1 MAMIDHWH
9 PVLKSNELRK
19 KPVGIQLG
27 GHNIVLYRTRGGTL
41 AALADECSHRRLRL
55 SLGEVVG
62 EKLRCRYHGWTFDCA
77 GQGESP
83 GTPKLQACVTAY
95 DAVEEFGAIW
105 VKSKDSTPELP
116 RIEAP
121 GYYPICTL
129 RRRALAPLELVLDNF
144 SEIEHTPTTH
154 AAFGCDLERMSEVKV
169 RCEPTETTV
178 RVVNAGPCKPVGP
191 LLSFLIGI
199 GKGYLFNSTWT
210 TYFSPVYMVIDHWWS
225 DPVTAREAKVR
236 WRVYVFFTPIDGAQ
250 TDIMT
255 FAYAKSKWP
264 GPCGALRLFRWLMR
278 KHLAKEI
285 GADLDILNGL
295 ASYETSLEGMKL
307 SRFDRVLGLNRER
320 IERVYRSERSSNETS
335 NERSHCLVHAHGP
348 SGNSD

>member
-9 PVLKSNELRK
+9 PVLKSHELGNQ
-19 KPVGIQLG
+19 PAAIQLA
-27 GHNIVLYRTRGGTL
+27 GHAIVLYRTRTGTVS
-41 AALADECSHRRLRL
+41 ALADECPHRRLRL

-62 EKLRCRYHGWTFDCA
+62 EKLRCRYHGWTFDGA

-95 DAVEEFGAIW
+95 DALEKFGAIW
-105 VKSKDSTPELP
+105 VKSQHSTPEFP
-116 RIEAP
+116 CIDAP
-121 GYYPICTL
+121 GYLPICTL

-154 AAFGCDLERMSEVKV
+154 AAFGCDLDRMSEVQV

-178 RVVNAGPCKPVGP
+178 QVRNTGPCKSVGP
-191 LLSFLIGI
+191 LLGFLIGVR
-199 GKGYLFNSTWT
+199 KGYWFNSNWT

-236 WRVYVFFTPIDGAQ
+236 WRVYVFFIPIDG
-250 TDIMT
+250 TRTEIMA
-255 FAYAKSKWP
+255 FAFAKSKWP
-264 GPCGALRLFRWLMR
+264 GPAGSLRLFRWLMR

-285 GADLDILNGL
+285 GFDVDILNGL
-295 ASYETSLEGMKL
+295 ASYDTSLEGMKL
-307 SRFDRVLGLNRER
+307 SRFDRVLGLNRQR
-320 IERVYRSERSSNETS
+320 IEHIYRGGSVLNDTCA
-335 NERSHCLVHAHGP
+335 NC
-348 SGNSD
+348 